1 MSSYYDVLVTNFLIL
16 YFHNVRFKTMFQD
29 DSNNVN
35 SHFVTGAL
43 YMNYTC
49 VCAKKSVDY
58 FV

>member
-16 YFHNVRFKTMFQD
+16 YFHNVRFKTILMFQD

-43 YMNYTC
+43 YMNYTKIC
-49 VCAKKSVDY
+49 
-58 FV
+58 